1 MDAQA
6 LDALLAEHAATA
18 AVQAE
23 AEAAAG
29 EEDLLAG
36 APPGGN
42 YVTFD
47 DEGNEVDDPTSEALF
62 TALREGDVEEAYELA
77 QARDASPEHGDN
89 TMAFQAAM
97 EQWIKENPEQVAQ
110 FEAERP
116 GGGSFANVRGIDL
129 DDLDL
134 DADDREFGDLDDD
147 ESDGEGGALEGA
159 DGAVPARPVR
169 PPRAVVCAR
178 CYSLTHR
185 NQLRGEGADESQMPG
200 FAFTRVLGGKFRTAY
215 EFRRLVALL
224 VVDAV
229 DFDGSFPTE
238 AADLLAAVA
247 REREAKVR
255 YDSGGENTQSGAS
268 RRAPPI
274 SICVAANKA
283 DLLPTQATRMRLS
296 NWVRER
302 CVELGLP
309 RPTSVHMVSAK
320 TDVGVRDLLGDLEK
334 KVGERGDVWILGAQN
349 AGKSSLIN
357 SLRRQRA
364 KIDGPGSEAAMAA
377 PVTEAHVPGTTIGV
391 VRLPGVLKSGRLYDT
406 PGLEHSHSLSLR
418 LGPDAVKALMPNGR
432 LRPRTWRMAA
442 GQTLLLGGVVRVE
455 VVESAASGGG
465 AVYLT
470 AWLSGEVPCHM
481 SKTERAIEIF
491 EKDRGSE
498 LWPPLT
504 PEAAE
509 ELGEL
514 VPTDVVVEGDNWM
527 HPQTDVSV
535 AGLGWVAVGIKGRA
549 TLRVWAPQGAAV
561 TTRSPAL
568 VADTAERWE
577 RPGRSVLIK
586 KGTKAS
592 KKGRAG
598 SGKRHKK
605 RA

>member
-23 AEAAAG
+23 AEATAG

-47 DEGNEVDDPTSEALF
+47 DEGNEVNDPTSEALF

-357 SLRRQRA
+357 SLRRQRT
-364 KIDGPGSEAAMAA
+364 KIDGPGSEA
-377 PVTEAHVPGTTIGV
+377 V
-391 VRLPGVLKSGRLYDT
+391 
-406 PGLEHSHSLSLR
+406 
-418 LGPDAVKALMPNGR
+418 
-432 LRPRTWRMAA
+432 
-442 GQTLLLGGVVRVE
+442 
-455 VVESAASGGG
+455 
-465 AVYLT
+465 
-470 AWLSGEVPCHM
+470 
-481 SKTERAIEIF
+481 
-491 EKDRGSE
+491 GS
-498 LWPPLT
+498 
-504 PEAAE
+504 
-509 ELGEL
+509 
-514 VPTDVVVEGDNWM
+514 
-527 HPQTDVSV
+527 
-535 AGLGWVAVGIKGRA
+535 
-549 TLRVWAPQGAAV
+549 
-561 TTRSPAL
+561 
-568 VADTAERWE
+568 
-577 RPGRSVLIK
+577 
-586 KGTKAS
+586 
-592 KKGRAG
+592 
-598 SGKRHKK
+598 
-605 RA
+605 